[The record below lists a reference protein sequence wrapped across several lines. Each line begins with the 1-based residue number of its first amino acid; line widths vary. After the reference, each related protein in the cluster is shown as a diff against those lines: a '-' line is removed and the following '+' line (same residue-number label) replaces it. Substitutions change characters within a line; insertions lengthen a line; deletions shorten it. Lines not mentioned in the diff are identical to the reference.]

1 MQEPH
6 PPPSPASKGGGNQ
19 RGSLARTTASS
30 VRHRINAWV
39 LRRLKPEHGQITL
52 QRRSIYI
59 LPTKAGLLMGMAMA
73 AMLVASI
80 NYQLSLGYL
89 FTFLIGAVAV
99 VGMHRTH
106 DTLLGLQVTCLD
118 TRPAHAGGNTVFV
131 LRLTNPH
138 RHARAGLNVR
148 VDDGTQPASG
158 AAQAQRDLWIDASGS
173 VDVHLEVNAPRRG
186 FVACPRL
193 LVSTVYPLGIFRSW
207 SYVWPAAKAMV
218 YPAIVPHAAPPTG
231 HGQGIGASRVGS
243 QQDAFSHVA
252 PYQDGQDSRFM
263 YWRALARGIAAVRHH
278 EGEAGDEHVYRLD
291 ALPEQMPLEEKL
303 ARIATAVVR
312 ADVQGARFGVSLGHE
327 TPVVNRGAAHRHDC
341 LAKLAVFRLSAG

>member
-1 MQEPH
+1 MAERNAPTT
-6 PPPSPASKGGGNQ
+6 PARMASRGAPLYAAASALRQ
-19 RGSLARTTASS
+19 R
-30 VRHRINAWV
+30 VNAWV

-52 QRRSIYI
+52 QRRGIYI
-59 LPTKAGLLMGMAMA
+59 LPTKAGLLMGLAMA

-106 DTLLGLQVTCLD
+106 DTLLGLQITCLD
-118 TRPAHAGGNTVFV
+118 TRPAHAGGKVVFV

-138 RHARAGLNVR
+138 RYARAGLNVR
-148 VDDGTQPASG
+148 VDDSALR
-158 AAQAQRDLWIDASGS
+158 AAPRDLWIGASES
-173 VDVHLEVNAPRRG
+173 IDVHLEVNAPRRG
-186 FVACPRL
+186 FLACPRL
-193 LVSTVYPLGIFRSW
+193 LISTVYPLGVFRSW
-207 SYVWPAAKAMV
+207 SYCWPAAKAMV
-218 YPAIVPHAAPPTG
+218 YPAIVPQPAPPTG

-252 PYQDGQDSRFM
+252 PYQDGEDSRFM

-291 ALPEQMPLEEKL
+291 ALPELMPLEEKL

-312 ADVQGARFGVSLGHE
+312 ADVQGARFGVSLGQE
-327 TPVVNRGAAHRHDC
+327 VPLVNRGAAHRHDC
-341 LAKLAVFRLSAG
+341 LAKLAMFRLSSA

>member
-1 MQEPH
+1 MFEQ
-6 PPPSPASKGGGNQ
+6 
-19 RGSLARTTASS
+19 ARAR
-30 VRHRINAWV
+30 VNAWV

-52 QRRSIYI
+52 QRRGIYI

-106 DTLLGLQVTCLD
+106 DTLLGLQITCLD
-118 TRPAHAGGNTVFV
+118 TRPAHAGGNAVFV

-138 RHARAGLNVR
+138 RYARAGLQVR
-148 VDDGTQPASG
+148 VDDAALAARG
-158 AAQAQRDLWIDASGS
+158 AAQAPRDLWVGPNDSI
-173 VDVHLEVNAPRRG
+173 DVHLEVSAPRRG

-193 LVSTVYPLGIFRSW
+193 LISTVYPLGIFRSW

-218 YPAIVPHAAPPTG
+218 YPAIVAHPAPPTG
-231 HGQGIGASRVGS
+231 QGHGIGANRAGS

-263 YWRALARGIAAVRHH
+263 YWRALARGVVAVREH
-278 EGEAGDEHVYRLD
+278 EGEAGDEHIYRLD
-291 ALPEQMPLEEKL
+291 SMPENMPLEEKL

-312 ADVQGARFGVSLGHE
+312 ADVQGARFGVSLGQE
-327 TPVVNRGAAHRHDC
+327 AALVNRGAAHRHDC
-341 LAKLAVFRLSAG
+341 LAKLAVFRLSPA